1 MQITVESPNK
11 PKKHKQTPKLTKIEV
26 MIDMHYLKMHQKY
39 TNRSLEIK
47 FYCKNNKMFL
57 TSERASI
64 AQLVEQLICNQW
76 VGSSSLS
83 GGTTKSITYKINVL
97 AGQVFR
103 VSGGTLVA
111 QTMVLRNEYNALHLL
126 LSYPYPRGTPT
137 FLFGTPHVIQQYKI
151 A

>member
-1 MQITVESPNK
+1 MYITVESPNK

-83 GGTTKSITYKINVL
+83 GGTNDYIKVSNINMLGKVQFMSRRTYLSTVL
-97 AGQVFR
+97 
-103 VSGGTLVA
+103 S
-111 QTMVLRNEYNALHLL
+111 
-126 LSYPYPRGTPT
+126 TPIRD
-137 FLFGTPHVIQQYKI
+137 H
-151 A
+151 